1 MITCLAVFP
10 VISFFD
16 NSLLIRKI
24 KLKKEKKS
32 QRASLLFN
40 LTAVL
45 FSFISL
51 EGFYKFLFFVKIT
64 FVKRSNLLLCSSNV
78 SFEGGILFLSSL
90 KYYEENI
97 SLYEKKNH
105 IFNSLAELSLI
116 NTRVLGNHVKE
127 K

>member
-1 MITCLAVFP
+1 M
-10 VISFFD
+10 
-16 NSLLIRKI
+16 
-24 KLKKEKKS
+24 
-32 QRASLLFN
+32 LFN

-51 EGFYKFLFFVKIT
+51 EGFYKLLFFVKIT
-64 FVKRSNLLLCSSNV
+64 FVKRSNLLLCNSNV

-116 NTRVLGNHVKE
+116 DARVLGNHVKE